1 MHIVNVNVCYR
12 RDELLNS
19 VYSQSEFT
27 LDEGERLLKGM
38 QELRE
43 ELNTYGEVLTTLAE
57 RAQNVVPLKQRRA
70 PVPRPIPVLAVC
82 SYKQDNV
89 SIFVYSFS
97 FVNRSAIVEYKKGWD
112 ISYWPTKCKGPSAG
126 NGEGCHIPVTHWR
139 HVLGTF
145 TSTSREGGNML

>member
-1 MHIVNVNVCYR
+1 MIVWEVKTFNLFSR

-89 SIFVYSFS
+89 SSNRDCIDFCYFIFSQ
-97 FVNRSAIVEYKKGWD
+97 
-112 ISYWPTKCKGPSAG
+112 ISLS
-126 NGEGCHIPVTHWR
+126 NV
-139 HVLGTF
+139 
-145 TSTSREGGNML
+145 